1 MATRPDSLEV
11 QGEFDLFAVSLPV
24 FEGPFDLLLSLIARK
39 KLDIT
44 EVALAQV
51 TDEFIAFMKAFPD
64 LSRTTEFLVVAA
76 TLLDM
81 KAAHLLPSVDEE
93 DNASEADLEARDLL
107 FSRLLQYRAFKEAA
121 KNIDARMGEFGSY
134 VARDVPLE
142 PHFATLLPEL
152 RWLAT
157 PEDLARLAADAL
169 SSTSPTVQ
177 VAHLH
182 DPVVPVREQ
191 ALLVSSM
198 LAEAGRMTF
207 HELVEDVPTRA
218 VVVSRFLALLELYRR
233 GAVEF
238 EQDGALGTL
247 TIQWTGSEGSIDIDV
262 DDYAGVGDADSA
274 TTSSPPEVAIEI
286 QGGDADE

>member
-1 MATRPDSLEV
+1 MATPPDSIEV
-11 QGEFDLFAVSLPV
+11 QGEFELFAVSLPV

-51 TDEFIAFMKAFPD
+51 TDEFIAFMKASPD

-81 KAAHLLPSVDEE
+81 KAAHLLPRIDDEE
-93 DNASEADLEARDLL
+93 HASEADLEARDLL
-107 FSRLLQYRAFKEAA
+107 FSRLLQYRAFKEAS
-121 KNIDARMGEFGSY
+121 KDFDARMGLFASY

-142 PHFATLLPEL
+142 AHFATLLPEL
-152 RWLAT
+152 RWRT
-157 PEDLARLAADAL
+157 SPEDLARLAADAL
-169 SSTSPTVQ
+169 SASPPS
-177 VAHLH
+177 VAVSHLH

-191 ALLVSSM
+191 ALVVAAM
-198 LAEAGRMTF
+198 LARAGEMAF
-207 HELVEDVPTRA
+207 YELVADAPTRA

-238 EQDGALGTL
+238 IQDEALARL
-247 TIQWTGSEGSIDIDV
+247 SIQWTGNSDQIDIDV
-262 DDYAGVGDADSA
+262 DDYTGQASAQA
-274 TTSSPPEVAIEI
+274 TTASSVERTDIDM
-286 QGGDADE
+286 QGVRSDD

>member
-51 TDEFIAFMKAFPD
+51 TDEFIAFMKASPD

-81 KAAHLLPSVDEE
+81 KAAHLLPSVDED

-121 KNIDARMGEFGSY
+121 KHIDARMGEYGSY

-152 RWLAT
+152 RWRTTL
-157 PEDLARLAADAL
+157 EDLARLAADAL
-169 SSTSPTVQ
+169 SATSPTVQ

-198 LAEAGRMTF
+198 LAVAGRMTF

-238 EQDGALGTL
+238 EQEGALGTL
-247 TIQWTGSEGSIDIDV
+247 TIQWTGSEGNIDIDV
-262 DDYAGVGDADSA
+262 DDYSGTGDVDSA
-274 TTSSPPEVAIEI
+274 TASSPQEEAIVTE
-286 QGGDADE
+286 GGDSDE

>member
-1 MATRPDSLEV
+1 MATPPDSIEV
-11 QGEFDLFAVSLPV
+11 QGEFELFAVSLPV
-24 FEGPFDLLLSLIARK
+24 FEGPFDLLLSLIARQ

-51 TDEFIAFMKAFPD
+51 TDEFIAFMKASPD

-81 KAAHLLPSVDEE
+81 KAARLLPRIDDEE
-93 DNASEADLEARDLL
+93 RASEADLEARDLL
-107 FSRLLQYRAFKEAA
+107 FSRLLQYRAFKEAS
-121 KNIDARMGEFGSY
+121 KDLDARMSQFASY
-134 VARDVPLE
+134 VAREVPLE

-152 RWLAT
+152 RWHTT

-169 SSTSPTVQ
+169 SASPPTVA
-177 VAHLH
+177 VSHLH

-191 ALLVSSM
+191 ALVVAAM
-198 LAEAGRMTF
+198 LARAREMTF
-207 HELVEDVPTRA
+207 HELVADAPTRA

-238 EQDGALGTL
+238 IQDEALARL
-247 TIQWTGSEGSIDIDV
+247 SIQWTGSSDQIDIDV
-262 DDYAGVGDADSA
+262 DDYTGHASAQATTASSVEHTDADM
-274 TTSSPPEVAIEI
+274 
-286 QGGDADE
+286 QGAHSHD

>member
-51 TDEFIAFMKAFPD
+51 TDEFIAFMKASPD

-81 KAAHLLPSVDEE
+81 KAAHLLPSVDED

-121 KNIDARMGEFGSY
+121 KNIDARMGEYGSY

-152 RWLAT
+152 RWRTTL
-157 PEDLARLAADAL
+157 EDLARLAADAL
-169 SSTSPTVQ
+169 SATSPTVQ

-198 LAEAGRMTF
+198 LAVAGRMTF

-238 EQDGALGTL
+238 EQEGALGTL
-247 TIQWTGSEGSIDIDV
+247 MIQWTGSEGKIDIDV
-262 DDYAGVGDADSA
+262 DDYTGTGDVDSA
-274 TTSSPPEVAIEI
+274 TASSPQEEAIVTE
-286 QGGDADE
+286 GGDSDE

>member
-51 TDEFIAFMKAFPD
+51 TDEFIAFMKASPD

-81 KAAHLLPSVDEE
+81 KAAHLLPRIDED

-121 KNIDARMGEFGSY
+121 KHIDERMGEFGSY
-134 VARDVPLE
+134 IARDVLLE

-152 RWLAT
+152 RWLTT

-169 SSTSPTVQ
+169 SATAPTVQ

-191 ALLVSSM
+191 ALVVSAM
-198 LAEAGRMTF
+198 LADAGCMTF
-207 HELVEDVPTRA
+207 HDLVEDAPTRA

-238 EQDGALGTL
+238 EQDDALGTL
-247 TIQWTGSEGSIDIDV
+247 SITWTGGDGSVDIDV
-262 DDYAGVGDADSA
+262 DDYTGADDADS
-274 TTSSPPEVAIEI
+274 SLSDDPMNSEGEGV
-286 QGGDADE
+286 DD

>member
-51 TDEFIAFMKAFPD
+51 TDEFIAFMQASPD
-64 LSRTTEFLVVAA
+64 LSRSTEFLVVAA

-81 KAAHLLPSVDEE
+81 KASHLLPVIDEE
-93 DNASEADLEARDLL
+93 ENTSQADLEARDLL

-121 KNIDARMGEFGSY
+121 KYFDQRMGEYSSY

-142 PHFATLLPEL
+142 AHFATLLPEL
-152 RWLAT
+152 RWLTT

-169 SSTSPTVQ
+169 STATPTVQ
-177 VAHLH
+177 VTHLH

-198 LAEAGRMTF
+198 LAEAGSLTF
-207 HELVEDVPTRA
+207 HELVEDAATRA

-233 GAVEF
+233 VAVEF
-238 EQDGALGTL
+238 DQENALGAL
-247 TIQWTGSEGSIDIDV
+247 TIHWTGTQGRIDIDV
-262 DDYAGVGDADSA
+262 DDYSGAGDEGLAPASSNSGARFDGEGDN
-274 TTSSPPEVAIEI
+274 
-286 QGGDADE
+286 ADE

>member
-24 FEGPFDLLLSLIARK
+24 FGGPFDLLLSLIARK

-51 TDEFIAFMKAFPD
+51 TDEFIAFMQASPD

-81 KAAHLLPSVDEE
+81 KASHLLPVIDEE
-93 DNASEADLEARDLL
+93 DSASQADLEARDLL
-107 FSRLLQYRAFKEAA
+107 FSRLLQYCAFKEAA
-121 KNIDARMGEFGSY
+121 KYLDQRMGEYSSY

-142 PHFATLLPEL
+142 AHFATLLPEL
-152 RWLAT
+152 RWLTT

-169 SSTSPTVQ
+169 SAATPTVQ
-177 VAHLH
+177 VTHLH

-191 ALLVSSM
+191 ALLVSAM
-198 LAEAGRMTF
+198 LAQAGSMTF
-207 HELVEDVPTRA
+207 HELVEDAATRA

-238 EQDGALGTL
+238 DQENALGAL
-247 TIQWTGSEGSIDIDV
+247 TIHWTGTQSRIDIDV
-262 DDYAGVGDADSA
+262 DDYSGAGDEDLAPASSNSA
-274 TTSSPPEVAIEI
+274 TRFDGE
-286 QGGDADE
+286 GDNADE